1 MGSNEG
7 GWKPVF
13 RRRQGRKGPVA
24 KLHTIFVDEIPE
36 SMNPK
41 GLFTMFLNLGV
52 IKDVYIPDK
61 KRKAT
66 RIRFELVRYDR
77 SVAAGIMIQKAN
89 GVWCGD
95 RTLKVKKTDFGRDK
109 EPTYSR
115 AAIQKSIRILTSTG
129 AGVRGRS
136 SYGVVLKGGMNV
148 SGTNTKIKVEEYA
161 TSWLLMSVVIKIK
174 THCNFADLKVEC
186 QLRGLKDIQ
195 LRGWWEKCVD
205 YFQIKRRHD
214 AIDA

>member
-13 RRRQGRKGPVA
+13 RRRQGRKGLVA

-36 SMNPK
+36 SMNCK
-41 GLFTMFLNLGV
+41 GLFTMFSNFGV
-52 IKDVYIPDK
+52 IKDVYIPNK
-61 KRKAT
+61 RRKAT
-66 RIRFELVRYDR
+66 RIRFRFVRYDR
-77 SVAAGIMIQKAN
+77 SVAAGIAIQKAN

-95 RTLKVKKTDFGRDK
+95 RTLKVKKTNFGRDK

-115 AAIQKSIRILTSTG
+115 VAVQKSIRILTSTG
-129 AGVRGRS
+129 AGVGGRS
-136 SYGVVLKGGMNV
+136 SYAEVLKGGMNV
-148 SGTNTKIKVEEYA
+148 SGTNTRIKAEEYA
-161 TSWLLMSVVIKIK
+161 IGWLLMSVVK
-174 THCNFADLKVEC
+174 THCSFADLKVEC